1 MRLNAAPHAGHYPR
15 RSRTHL
21 PPPCRKALSARK
33 TGASLFGGMPA
44 GYSFRSLRIHNIL
57 VYSICKAGRF
67 VKAGPYPAP
76 GAAHAHR
83 FPSAGLSPSRP
94 LPSRFSGRCTSGLP
108 DTPVPSDMRLR
119 SCWLQFFIKKARKVM
134 PSCVTL
140 SIILHVPSCVPS
152 AALYCA
158 SSKIQLSSIFHGNG
172 HSDRHNR
179 QNPKP
184 PAHDHILFPSR
195 SVHRKSLCQ
204 NVKYPNQGLLI
215 WVFCSFTCG
224 RAAGSWQRCRQS
236 PQNRRPST
244 AYPASTRQRARPRP
258 ARPPKSCCLAPGRC
272 AGRRPGIG

>member
-1 MRLNAAPHAGHYPR
+1 MSRLGRIRRLERRTRIGFRLPGSRHLDLSLRVFREGAHPASRIRQYQAICVFGHAGY
-15 RSRTHL
+15 
-21 PPPCRKALSARK
+21 
-33 TGASLFGGMPA
+33 
-44 GYSFRSLRIHNIL
+44 N
-57 VYSICKAGRF
+57 
-67 VKAGPYPAP
+67 
-76 GAAHAHR
+76 
-83 FPSAGLSPSRP
+83 
-94 LPSRFSGRCTSGLP
+94 CT
-108 DTPVPSDMRLR
+108 R
-119 SCWLQFFIKKARKVM
+119 FIKKARKVM
-134 PSCVTL
+134 ASCVTL

-195 SVHRKSLCQ
+195 SIHRKSLCQ

-215 WVFCSFTCG
+215 WAFCSFTCG

>member
-1 MRLNAAPHAGHYPR
+1 MRLNAALHAGHYPR

-44 GYSFRSLRIHNIL
+44 GYSFRSLRIYNIL

-76 GAAHAHR
+76 GTAHAHR

-119 SCWLQFFIKKARKVM
+119 SCWLQLYPFHQKGAQ
-134 PSCVTL
+134 SHA
-140 SIILHVPSCVPS
+140 ILCDALDHLAC

-158 SSKIQLSSIFHGNG
+158 SSKIQLSAIFHGNG

-195 SVHRKSLCQ
+195 SIHRKSLCQ

-215 WVFCSFTCG
+215 WAFCSFTCG

-272 AGRRPGIG
+272 TGRRPGIG